1 MKKLLAL
8 MLAAAMALSLV
19 SCGGGGD
26 DNPSSGGRDTSRS
39 SSAPSDSGQP
49 SGSGQAA
56 GSEQAAGSGQASG
69 SASKSNQSGGYSEV
83 AVPNNGEWDEILCS
97 GDGYHLVKKEVDA
110 YDGYTIMVGVVND
123 AGEWVQEMTDTG
135 TFAERVRFRAMGSS
149 EVLRDSSCYA
159 YLGEGVFLA
168 SPGVSVFTKDKEYRV
183 GPWEN
188 FISQKSPIRSELAVW
203 ECVFWNVIDNS
214 QKIIDANKISVFQDG
229 YLLFC
234 EEEESFGGGTL
245 YAMNTKG
252 EVTELPCQFLP
263 NKPGHNFPVY
273 SEGLFFACSEERSS
287 NPGFYDIE
295 GNLVIDLHDYDMGRI
310 FYSSSQGVNAPY
322 FEGGQATILF
332 KNNAGSVFK
341 GIIDKTGAF
350 VSEPEKVNVSTY

>member
-8 MLAAAMALSLV
+8 ILAATLALSLV
-19 SCGGGGD
+19 ACGGGGGTGD
-26 DNPSSGGRDTSRS
+26 TNTPGTPSDGNGDINSPSTPSGDTQQVPGLSEPDES
-39 SSAPSDSGQP
+39 SSPEAT
-49 SGSGQAA
+49 
-56 GSEQAAGSGQASG
+56 
-69 SASKSNQSGGYSEV
+69 
-83 AVPNNGEWDEILCS
+83 VPNNGEWDEILCS

-135 TFAERVRFRAMGSS
+135 TFAKRVRFRAMGSS

-168 SPGVSVFTKDKEYRV
+168 SPGVSVFTKDEEYRV

-188 FISQKSPIRSELAVW
+188 FMWQKSPIRSELAVW
-203 ECVFWNVIDNS
+203 ECIFWNVIDNS

-234 EEEESFGGGTL
+234 EEEESLGGGKL
-245 YAMNTKG
+245 YAMNTEG
-252 EVTELPCQFLP
+252 EITELPCQFLP

-273 SEGLFFACSEERSS
+273 SEGLFYACSEERS

-295 GNLVIDLHDYDMGRI
+295 GNLVIDLHEYNMGRI
-310 FYSSSQGVNAPY
+310 FYSSSQEVNAPC
-322 FEGGQATILF
+322 FENGQATILF
-332 KNNAGSVFK
+332 QNNAGSVFK

-350 VSEPEKVNVSTY
+350 VSEPEKVDVSTY